1 MYAQFAPAA
10 SRQSETVYRAG
21 ALAYLD
27 AGPGAGLIPC
37 RVVSVD
43 QPGSGNRATAGR
55 LTVKLTAARGPYKRG
70 ETLTGERAYA
80 VVPRPCAYWRN
91 RARRINTLY
100 RWE

>member
-1 MYAQFAPAA
+1 MYAQFEPAA
-10 SRQSETVYRAG
+10 TRRDEAVYRAG

-27 AGPGAGLIPC
+27 AGPGAGLVPC

-43 QPGSGNRATAGR
+43 EPGSGNRATAGR
-55 LTVKLTAARGPYKRG
+55 LTVRLTATRGPYTRG
-70 ETLTGERAYA
+70 EILAGERAYA

-91 RARRINTLY
+91 RQRRINTLY